1 MMHGTGRS
9 RKRRGGF
16 VLVIVI
22 FFIVLLFAS
31 VATFLRRAT
40 LDAAIVRNRDYGA
53 RAEALARGG
62 VNIAKVLLI
71 QDLIEEQAQR
81 SPPVDSKRDLW
92 AQIASFPLPPTE
104 DGGTLRIEVEDAG
117 ARIGLNGL
125 VALEAPDADSAADA
139 PAADDAA
146 AAGGAPAPVDEAAM
160 QRFLLALFAK
170 VIEEMPGKPEEKQYD
185 PEELTRNLIDYLDE
199 DDVGQRGDRENEWY
213 EQQSPPYHPPPD
225 HVLWSVD
232 ELALVKGFDRALV
245 EALRPYV
252 TAFPLSGGG
261 VNPNTAPS
269 WVLAALDTGGP
280 AGSVRTEDEEF
291 VKRIL
296 KCRSELPLCESG
308 TECQQVGE
316 CTAGVTPT
324 PAFRFK
330 SDVFRIQA
338 TARYGDVTRVI
349 ETVVNRRKP
358 AEMVHLTWSVR

>member
-1 MMHGTGRS
+1 M
-9 RKRRGGF
+9 KRRGGF

-22 FFIVLLFAS
+22 FFIVLLIAGI
-31 VATFLRRAT
+31 ATFLRRAT
-40 LDAAIVRNRDYGA
+40 LDGAVARNRDYGA

-62 VNIAKVLLI
+62 VNIAKILLV

-81 SPPVDSKRDLW
+81 SPPIDSKSDLW

-125 VALEAPDADSAADA
+125 VALEAPDADTAATA
-139 PAADDAA
+139 AADDEEAA
-146 AAGGAPAPVDEAAM
+146 SGGAPAPVDEAAM
-160 QRFLLALFAK
+160 QRFLQALFTK
-170 VIEEMPGKPEEKQYD
+170 VIEEMPGRPEEKRYD
-185 PEELTRNLIDYLDE
+185 PEELTRNLVDWLDE

-213 EQQSPPYHPPPD
+213 EQQDPPYRPPAD
-225 HVLWSVD
+225 HVILSVD
-232 ELALVKGFDRALV
+232 DLALVQGFDRALV

-296 KCRSELPLCESG
+296 KCRSELPLCDSG
-308 TECQQVGE
+308 SDCQQVGE
-316 CTAGVTPT
+316 CTGGVTPT
-324 PAFRFK
+324 PPFRFK

-349 ETVVNRRKP
+349 ETVVNRHDP
-358 AEMVHLTWSVR
+358 ANLVHLTWSVR

>member
-1 MMHGTGRS
+1 ME
-9 RKRRGGF
+9 RRGGF

-62 VNIAKVLLI
+62 VNVAKQLLL

-81 SPPVDSKRDLW
+81 SPPVDSKQDLW
-92 AQIASFPLPPTE
+92 AQIASFPIPPTE
-104 DGGTLRIEVEDAG
+104 DGGTLRVEVEDAG

-125 VALEAPDADSAADA
+125 VQLAPPDADAATDA
-139 PAADDAA
+139 STATADDAA

-160 QRFLLALFAK
+160 ERFLLALFAK
-170 VIEEMPGKPEEKQYD
+170 VIEEMPGKAEEKTYD
-185 PEELTRNLIDYLDE
+185 PEELTRNLIDWLDE

-213 EQQSPPYHPPPD
+213 EQQNPPYRPPAE
-225 HVLWSVD
+225 HVIWSVD
-232 ELALVKGFDRALV
+232 DLALVRGFDLALV
-245 EALRPYV
+245 EALRPYL
-252 TAFPLSGGG
+252 TAFPLAGGG

-296 KCRSELPLCESG
+296 KCRSELPLCDSG
-308 TECQQVGE
+308 TGCQQVGE
-316 CTAGVTPT
+316 CTGGVTPT
-324 PAFRFK
+324 PAFKFK

-349 ETVVNRRKP
+349 ETVVSRRDP
-358 AEMVHLTWSVR
+358 ANLIHLTWSVR

>member
-1 MMHGTGRS
+1 M
-9 RKRRGGF
+9 KRRGGF

-22 FFIVLLFAS
+22 FFIVLLFAGI
-31 VATFLRRAT
+31 ATFLRRAT

-62 VNIAKVLLI
+62 VNLAKILLI

-81 SPPVDSKRDLW
+81 SPPVDGKTDLW
-92 AQIASFPLPPTE
+92 AQIATFPLPPTE

-117 ARIGLNGL
+117 ARIGLNGI
-125 VALEAPDADSAADA
+125 VALEAPDADSATTAA
-139 PAADDAA
+139 AADDAA
-146 AAGGAPAPVDEAAM
+146 EAGGAAAPVDEAAM
-160 QRFLLALFAK
+160 QRFLQELLAK
-170 VIEEMPGKPEEKQYD
+170 VIEEMPGKPEEKRYD
-185 PEELTRNLIDYLDE
+185 PEELTRNLIDWLDE
-199 DDVGQRGDRENEWY
+199 DDIGQRGDRENEWY
-213 EQQSPPYHPPPD
+213 EQQDPPYRPPAD
-225 HVLWSVD
+225 HVILSVD
-232 ELALVKGFDRALV
+232 ELALVRGFDRALV

-280 AGSVRTEDEEF
+280 AGSARTQDEEF

-296 KCRSELPLCESG
+296 KCRSELPLCDSG
-308 TECQQVGE
+308 TGCQQVGE
-316 CTAGVTPT
+316 CTGGVTPT
-324 PAFRFK
+324 PPFRFK

-349 ETVVNRRKP
+349 ETVVNRHDP
-358 AEMVHLTWSVR
+358 ANLVHLTWSVR